1 MRPLSVLLAVSAA
14 AGLGHAETLKPQ
26 TLLQDI
32 VTFDNSS
39 LFIKGERLMIF
50 SGEVHPFR
58 LPVPS
63 LWLDIFQKVK
73 ALGLNT
79 VSFYLDW
86 ALLEGEPGIFRG
98 EGIFDYSAFFEAAKE
113 AGMYLIARPG
123 PYINAEASGG
133 GFPGWLQ
140 RIKGHLRT
148 ADPEYLAATD
158 NYVANVDKLIA
169 KYQITNGGPIILYQ
183 PENEYTGAASGVKFP
198 DPDYM
203 QYVIDQARNAGI
215 VLPMMSNDA
224 SWTGGHNLP
233 GSGKGEV
240 DIYGHDGY
248 PLGFDCKNPTTW
260 PLGNLITQYRAQHLK
275 FSPSTPY
282 TVPEFQ
288 GGSFD
293 PWGGYGFDQCEQL
306 INHEQV
312 RVFYKNM
319 FASGVTIFNL
329 YMIFGGTNWGNL
341 GHPGGYTSYDY
352 AAAIAEDRTVS
363 REKYSELKL
372 EANFLKVSP
381 GYLTATPDTS
391 NRTGIYSPNTDITV
405 TALVNYTPEG
415 GSFYVVRHTDYQ
427 TLASTPYTLSLPTS
441 AGNLSIPIL
450 GGSLT
455 LSRRDSKI
463 HVADYSVDDHKLIYS
478 TAEIFTWKKFSNRT
492 VLVVYGGEGETHEL
506 AIADEVKWTST
517 GPPVQVKTV
526 KKDDKKSFTVVQ
538 WKANSERR
546 IFKAGNLHIYIL
558 DRNTAYNYWAP
569 QITNSLSSLIVHGGY
584 LIRSASINGTSL
596 SLQADFNT
604 TTTLEVIG
612 VPLGASELQINGE
625 TTEYR
630 VNSEGNY
637 IVEID
642 YEAPFFSLPDL
653 STAKWYYID
662 SLPEIQP
669 DYDDSAWPSANL
681 KSTNNTYVGPLKTP
695 VSLYAS
701 DYGFHTGALLFRGH
715 FTATGAETKL
725 FISTIG
731 GSAFGSSVWLNSSFV
746 GSWPG
751 SGAASVHNDTYD
763 LPSPLVAGQH
773 YVFTVLVD
781 NMGLDEDWTV
791 GDDTMKLPR
800 GILDYSLNSNTN
812 TTLPTS
818 NITWKLTGNLG
829 GEQYRDKARGPLN
842 EGGLFIERQGYHLP
856 SPPSSSF
863 SSSNASTPFTGLSS
877 PGVAFYTTSF
887 LLSIPSSQY
896 DIPLRFVFDNSTS
909 LESGQEYRAWLYVNG
924 FQYGRYVS
932 HIGPQSS
939 FPVPEG
945 ILNYQGENWV
955 GVAVWATGKKD
966 AKVPGLRVEAGTPVR
981 TGRREVEVVKA
992 GEWKKRTGAY

>member
-1 MRPLSVLLAVSAA
+1 MRLLSILSAVSIA
-14 AGLGHAETLKPQ
+14 AGLGHAETLKTQ

-39 LFIKGERLMIF
+39 LFINGERLMIF

-86 ALLEGEPGIFRG
+86 ALLEGEPGVFRG
-98 EGIFDYSAFFEAAKE
+98 EGIFDYSTFFEAAQE
-113 AGMYLIARPG
+113 AGIYLIARPG

-140 RIKGHLRT
+140 RTKGHLRT
-148 ADPEYLAATD
+148 ADSEFLTATD
-158 NYVANVDKLIA
+158 NYIANIDKLIA

-183 PENEYTGAASGVKFP
+183 PENEYTGAAAGIKFP

-203 QYVIDQARNAGI
+203 QYVIDQARDAGI

-224 SWTGGHNLP
+224 SWKGGHNLP

-248 PLGFDCKNPTTW
+248 PLGFDCKNPTAW
-260 PLGNLITQYRAQHLK
+260 PLGNLITQYREQHLN
-275 FSPSTPY
+275 FSASTPY

-293 PWGGYGFDQCEQL
+293 PWGGYGFDQCGQL

-381 GYLTATPDTS
+381 GYLTATPDIS
-391 NRTGIYSPNTDITV
+391 NKTGVYSPNTDITV
-405 TALVNYTPEG
+405 TALVHYTPTG
-415 GSFYVVRHTDYQ
+415 GSFFVVRHTDYQ

-441 AGNLSIPIL
+441 VGSLSIPIL

-463 HVADYSVDDHKLIYS
+463 HVTDYPVGDHKLVYS
-478 TAEIFTWKKFSNRT
+478 TAEIFTWQKFSDRT
-492 VLVVYGGEGETHEL
+492 VLFVYGGEGETHEL
-506 AIADEVKWTST
+506 AIADEVKWKST
-517 GPPVQVKTV
+517 GPPVQVKTI
-526 KKDDKKSFTVVQ
+526 KKDANKSFTAVQ
-538 WKANSERR
+538 WKTNSERR
-546 IFKAGNLHIYIL
+546 ILKAGNLHIYIL
-558 DRNTAYNYWAP
+558 DRNSAYNYWAP
-569 QITNSLSSLIVHGGY
+569 QIADTSSSLIVNGGY
-584 LIRSASINGTSL
+584 LIRSASINGASL

-604 TTTLEVIG
+604 TTTLELIG
-612 VPLGASELQINGE
+612 VPRGVSKLQINGE
-625 TTEYR
+625 TTKYR
-630 VNSEGNY
+630 VDSEGNY
-637 IVEID
+637 IVKID
-642 YEAPFFSLPDL
+642 HKVPTLSLPDL
-653 STAKWYYID
+653 SKAKWSYID

-681 KSTNNTYVGPLKTP
+681 KSTNNTNVGPLKTP

-725 FISTIG
+725 YISTIG
-731 GSAFGSSVWLNSSFV
+731 GKAFGSSVWLNSSFV

-751 SGAASVHNDTYD
+751 SGAASVHNDTYS
-763 LPSPLVAGQH
+763 LPSPLVAGKN

-781 NMGLDEDWTV
+781 NMGLNEDWTV

-800 GILDYSLNSNTN
+800 GILDYALFTSTN
-812 TTLPTS
+812 TSVPKS
-818 NITWKLTGNLG
+818 DITWTLTGNLG
-829 GEQYRDKARGPLN
+829 GEQYRDKSRGPLN
-842 EGGLFIERQGYHLP
+842 EGGLYVERQGYHLP
-856 SPPSSSF
+856 SPPVF
-863 SSSNASTPFTGLSS
+863 SSAFSTNSTPFARLSQ

-887 LLSIPSSQY
+887 PLSLPSSQF
-896 DIPLRFVFDNSTS
+896 DIPLNFVFDNSTS
-909 LESGQEYRAWLYVNG
+909 FESGTEYRAWLYVNG

-932 HIGPQSS
+932 HIGPQTA

-945 ILNYQGENWV
+945 ILNYNGQNWV
-955 GVAVWATGKKD
+955 GVAVWATGKKG
-966 AKVPGLRVEAGTPVR
+966 AKVPGLKLEAGTPVR
-981 TGRREVEVVKA
+981 TGREEVEVVD
-992 GEWKKRTGAY
+992 GGHWERREGAY